1 MWGGFRGQK
10 TRNGVDLIR
19 KWGVSF
25 LPQIRLLSTL
35 YVGRLDLLS
44 GGVGFHRR
52 FRIAFWADLAHI
64 RGGSWMWFLF
74 FLLPLW
80 RDSIHPTCGV
90 DPHLS
95 IFFYLLM
102 QYLGHCHTTC
112 ARPSKPTAA
121 RLCMNTLRTEEHAER
136 RAQAGARGRA
146 GG

>member
-80 RDSIHPTCGV
+80 CHTIHPTCAV
-90 DPHLS
+90 DPPLS
-95 IFFYLLM
+95 IFFI
-102 QYLGHCHTTC
+102 
-112 ARPSKPTAA
+112 PS
-121 RLCMNTLRTEEHAER
+121 RNTLGIATAHVHLNHPTC
-136 RAQAGARGRA
+136 GH
-146 GG
+146 

>member
-52 FRIAFWADLAHI
+52 FRIVFWADLAHI
-64 RGGSWMWFLF
+64 RRGSWMWFLF

-102 QYLGHCHTTC
+102 QYLSHAIPHVRDLPNLQRPAC
-112 ARPSKPTAA
+112 A
-121 RLCMNTLRTEEHAER
+121 
-136 RAQAGARGRA
+136 
-146 GG
+146 